1 MTTAT
6 ATARPLAQHVYDC
19 LMMDMWPRAAAQ
31 IDWAIDSPRHLGA
44 LQAAVK
50 RGATADDL
58 DRVCGKGKDIEALI
72 RAHIGRCHHWDV
84 EFYPTAYDMMSTDD
98 PEN

>member
-1 MTTAT
+1 MSTTT
-6 ATARPLAQHVYDC
+6 TTARPLAQHVYDC